1 MNAHKQMPVLRTER
15 LVIRPYTL
23 EDASDLQ
30 RLIGDRAVAAT
41 TARVPHPYEDGM
53 AEEFIGKQQQ
63 NFDEEK
69 SLNLAITHREDGC
82 LIGGIG
88 LEFDT
93 SRESAEL
100 GYWIGKPCW
109 GIGYATEA
117 AQAMV
122 EHGFGTRGLCR
133 IHATHFGNNPA
144 SGRVMQKIGMKC
156 EGCRRQHF
164 KKWDEFVDLVLYG
177 MLRSECEAVRKGSR

>member
-122 EHGFGTRGLCR
+122 TGPGPVLGDTSPNTTDSCSRPDGSFQSTKQVRRTASSSGF
-133 IHATHFGNNPA
+133 
-144 SGRVMQKIGMKC
+144 
-156 EGCRRQHF
+156 
-164 KKWDEFVDLVLYG
+164 
-177 MLRSECEAVRKGSR
+177 